1 MARVKKTVLQ
11 QEQELK
17 DIISDAK
24 KKLSNLQ
31 NKQKIDIGE
40 IACKH
45 GLHEFDLKVLDDAF
59 KKLHSQ
65 LSHTK

>member
-1 MARVKKTVLQ
+1 MARVKKSVLQ
-11 QEQELK
+11 KEQELK

-24 KKLSNLQ
+24 KKLANLQ
-31 NKQKIDIGE
+31 NKQKTDIGE
-40 IACKH
+40 LAYKH
-45 GLHEFDLKVLDDAF
+45 GLHEFDFKVLDEAF